1 MDTYPKRPSH
11 FAHKFCRI
19 LMRCCVAQDIG
30 PDAAYMLTQIVHT
43 EDAAHYRRA
52 VRFFN
57 DQLVA
62 ACGFANVKALQRARD
77 RAVASGWLHYEEGA
91 RSRPAIYW
99 ATIPEWAAEVD
110 SGPMD
115 EGKEGQTRKIVDS
128 CLVENDIE
136 TVLSTSTMCPQSVH
150 NVSTVC
156 PTIYPSPSPSPSPT
170 DKEKAV
176 AHVASWARLPNCQE
190 QRHTDALILWQMA
203 RKEKHGS
210 FLPEPS
216 WMAEC
221 AKWGHWTAKQ
231 WHDQLLQS
239 AANGT
244 VNLATYSAA
253 EVRGANSS
261 SRETADERRARKMIE
276 VERDF

>member
-1 MDTYPKRPSH
+1 METYPKRPSH

-19 LMRCCVAQDIG
+19 MMRCCVAQDIG

-62 ACGFANVKALQRARD
+62 ACGFANVKSLQRSRE
-77 RAVASGWLHYEEGA
+77 RAVESGWLHYEEGA

-99 ATIPEWAAEVD
+99 VTVPTWAADVD

-115 EGKEGQTRKIVDS
+115 EGRDTQRYAIEDKYI
-128 CLVENDIE
+128 VENDQA
-136 TVLSTSTMCPQSVH
+136 TVLSPSTIRPQSVH

-156 PTIYPSPSPSPSPT
+156 PTIYPSPIPT
-170 DKEKAV
+170 DKELASR
-176 AHVASWARLPNCQE
+176 HVASWVRPANCRE
-190 QRHTDALILWQMA
+190 QRHTDALVLWQMA
-203 RKEKHGS
+203 RKDKHGS
-210 FLPEPS
+210 FLSEPS

-221 AKWGHWTAKQ
+221 AKWSHWTADQ
-231 WHDQLLQS
+231 WSAQLLQS
-239 AANGT
+239 AAHGT
-244 VNLATYSAA
+244 LNLATYATNGNGTAKQAKPESHGLGPMKPIR
-253 EVRGANSS
+253 E
-261 SRETADERRARKMIE
+261 SRNRTPAT
-276 VERDF
+276 

>member
-1 MDTYPKRPSH
+1 METYPKRPSH

-19 LMRCCVAQDIG
+19 MMRCCVAQDIG

-77 RAVASGWLHYEEGA
+77 KAVASGWLHYEEGA

-99 ATIPEWAAEVD
+99 AMIPEWAAEVD

-115 EGKEGQTRKIVDS
+115 EGKDGQTRRIADS
-128 CLVENDIE
+128 CLVENDQE
-136 TVLSTSTMCPQSVH
+136 SVLSVSTIRPQSVH
-150 NVSTVC
+150 NPSTVC
-156 PTIYPSPSPSPSPT
+156 PTIYPSPDPIPT
-170 DKEKAV
+170 DKENASR
-176 AHVASWARLPNCQE
+176 HVAAWVRPANCQE

-221 AKWGHWTAKQ
+221 AKWQHWTPSQ
-231 WHDQLLQS
+231 WVTQLLQS
-239 AANGT
+239 AAHGT
-244 VNLATYSAA
+244 LNLATYATNGNGTAKSGKS
-253 EVRGANSS
+253 ESPGLGPMKPP
-261 SRETADERRARKMIE
+261 REKIRTPAT
-276 VERDF
+276 